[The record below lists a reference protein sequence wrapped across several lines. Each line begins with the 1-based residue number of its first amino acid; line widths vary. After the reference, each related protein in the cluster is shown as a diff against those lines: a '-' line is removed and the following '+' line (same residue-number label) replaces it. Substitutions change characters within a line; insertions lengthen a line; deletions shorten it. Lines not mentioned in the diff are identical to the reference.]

1 MDLDLEPLNP
11 ENSELTNDIVTV
23 SLLQIALRAEA
34 RRLQAVLNDLG
45 TTADTATPEGRFEV
59 LQQVARLL
67 LDHSRYWTHV
77 RSISQ
82 TVLGIEDAENLYNR
96 LSFEERS
103 KFDVEALTNVNGT
116 VTQRQVRGGNASDQP
131 AYIVVTLLL
140 GTADD
145 QPLFGEIYSASL
157 LRDTLDDIRMM
168 QPRYLLVFETLWS
181 PQDPNDSLTEEELAA
196 EYPDLAGIA

>member
-11 ENSELTNDIVTV
+11 ENSEPTNDVVTV
-23 SLLQIALRAEA
+23 SMLQIALRAEV

-59 LQQVARLL
+59 LQQIAGLL

-77 RSISQ
+77 RAISQ
-82 TVLGIEDAENLYNR
+82 TVLSLETAENLYNR
-96 LSFEERS
+96 LSLQERS
-103 KFDVEALTNVNGT
+103 KFSVEALTNLNGT
-116 VTQRQVRGGNASDQP
+116 VTQRQTGGENSSGDP

-145 QPLFGEIYSASL
+145 RPLFDEIYSASL
-157 LRDTLDDIRMM
+157 LRDTLSDIRMM
-168 QPRYLLVFETLWS
+168 QSRYLLVFETLWS
-181 PQDPNDSLTEEELAA
+181 PQDPNDSLTEAELAA
-196 EYPDLAGIA
+196 EYPDLVGIA